1 MATADQNTHLLDQAS
16 ILAERFSP
24 RAADFD
30 QARKLDQDASDAM
43 AEAGFY
49 RLFVPEQLGG
59 LEAVSYTHLTLPTK
73 RIV

>member
-59 LEAVSYTHLTLPTK
+59 LEASP
-73 RIV
+73 I